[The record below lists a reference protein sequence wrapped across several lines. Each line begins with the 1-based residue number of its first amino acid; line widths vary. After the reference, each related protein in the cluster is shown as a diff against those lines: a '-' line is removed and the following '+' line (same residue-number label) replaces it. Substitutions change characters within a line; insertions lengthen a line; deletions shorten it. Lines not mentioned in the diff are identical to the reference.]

1 MVASAAA
8 VSVMTESIVASLI
21 IDNLDPQFYEALR
34 VAADL
39 NGRSME
45 EQACAILKNALEQ
58 NQSTGG
64 LGTAIKERFRS
75 VGGVELDLPSR

>member
-1 MVASAAA
+1 M
-8 VSVMTESIVASLI
+8 ASLI
-21 IDNLDPQFYEALR
+21 IDNLDPQLYEALR

-58 NQSTGG
+58 NPSTSS
-64 LGTAIKERFRS
+64 LGRRIQKRFRS
-75 VGGVELDLPSR
+75 AGGVELDLPSR